1 MNEAIDRITQE
12 VHDRSKVL
20 RNVSEPVVYHLV
32 NFYADDNGLKR
43 SKVDP
48 IDAAE
53 YFDDYGST
61 GAILLDLW
69 KDANLSD
76 GNAQELALADPK
88 FIKTLRKLGK
98 ECGVNRDVN

>member
-20 RNVSEPVVYHLV
+20 RNVDLPTTYYLV
-32 NFYADDNGLKR
+32 KFYADDNGLKM
-43 SKVDP
+43 SKINP

-61 GAILLDLW
+61 GALLLDLW
-69 KDANLSD
+69 
-76 GNAQELALADPK
+76 
-88 FIKTLRKLGK
+88 
-98 ECGVNRDVN
+98 